1 MRLNQIQARLLQVS
15 ETPVLDAQVILAHIL
30 GKPRSWVL
38 AHPEFSLTPEQA
50 VELERA
56 LTRLEAG
63 EPLPYVLG
71 HWEFFG
77 MDFSVSRQVLIP
89 RPETELMVEQALTW
103 LRRHPARRAVLDV
116 GTGSGCIALSLAIK
130 TPNLHVLAND
140 ISPGALEQ
148 AQSNLLRYA
157 LQGRVQFVLADLF
170 PEVGGSFD
178 LICANLPY
186 IPSAEL
192 ARLKVGRWEPQLA
205 LDGGPDGLRL
215 VRRLLRQA
223 PSHLAPGGLLLVEI
237 EANQGQA
244 VLDLARDAFPAAEIA
259 LLPDLAGKDRLLCIQ
274 S

>member
-1 MRLNQIQARLLQVS
+1 MRLNQIQAHLLQVS
-15 ETPVLDAQVILAHIL
+15 ETPGLDAQVILAHIL

-56 LTRLEAG
+56 LARLEAG

-77 MDFSVSRQVLIP
+77 MDFSVNRQVLIP

-103 LRRHPARRAVLDV
+103 LRRHPARRAALDV
-116 GTGSGCIALSLAIK
+116 GTGNGCIALSLAIK
-130 TPNLHVLAND
+130 IPDLHVLASD

-148 AQSNLLRYA
+148 AQSNLHRYA
-157 LQGRVQFVLADLF
+157 LQGRVQFILADLF

-192 ARLKVGRWEPQLA
+192 ARLKGLEVAFPSPRLCTDNAAMIAAAGAFHLARGVTDDLTLEADPALRLKNSPPLPPQEPP
-205 LDGGPDGLRL
+205 GGP
-215 VRRLLRQA
+215 A
-223 PSHLAPGGLLLVEI
+223 
-237 EANQGQA
+237 
-244 VLDLARDAFPAAEIA
+244 
-259 LLPDLAGKDRLLCIQ
+259 
-274 S
+274 